1 MDGHIVDVHAHLYP
15 SSFPTTPIEQILTRA
30 KAVNVSSIITVPET
44 IEDAQSIFELKNDLT
59 LSSSLRDMI
68 EPCAGLHPVTP
79 QGAMSLIRVDQADS
93 ILQFIK
99 DKSAELVGIGEVGL
113 DFSPRIMNNA
123 IAGYPDLKL
132 DVEDLKKAQRN
143 VLARHIDLSLQ
154 FDLPLNVHSRSA
166 GHHTLDCLRD
176 YGARK
181 VVMHAFDGQ
190 IKYANRGVEMGFFF
204 SIPPSIVRSP
214 QKQKLVAAIPLSN
227 LLLETDSPAL
237 GPEQGVDNEPDSIV
251 ISATEIAKIKNM
263 DVSDVIRQTT
273 ENAYKLFPKIK
284 KNSI

>member
-44 IEDAQSIFELKNDLT
+44 LEDAQSIFELKNDLT
-59 LSSSLRDMI
+59 LSNSLRDMI

-99 DKSAELVGIGEVGL
+99 DKSTELVGIGEVGL

-123 IAGYPDLKL
+123 IAAYPDLKL
-132 DVEDLKKAQRN
+132 DAEDLKNVQRT

-181 VVMHAFDGQ
+181 VVMHAFDGRIQ
-190 IKYANRGVEMGFFF
+190 YANKGVEMGFFF

-251 ISATEIAKIKNM
+251 ISATEIAKVKKI

>member
-1 MDGHIVDVHAHLYP
+1 
-15 SSFPTTPIEQILTRA
+15 
-30 KAVNVSSIITVPET
+30 
-44 IEDAQSIFELKNDLT
+44 
-59 LSSSLRDMI
+59 
-68 EPCAGLHPVTP
+68 
-79 QGAMSLIRVDQADS
+79 MSLIRVDQADS

-132 DVEDLKKAQRN
+132 DVEELKKVQRT
-143 VLARHIDLSLQ
+143 VLGRHIDLSLQ

-237 GPEQGVDNEPDSIV
+237 GPEQGVDNEPDSVV